1 LVAVAVVLPLAA
13 YLLQDRLI
21 FYPQRTGHA
30 RRAEIASR
38 FPAVRELYID
48 AADRTRLHA
57 WFLKSGPDLVLYFG
71 GNAEEVSWMT
81 DAAAAQTPGVSWL
94 LTDYRGYGASRG
106 SPSERNL
113 VSDALAWH
121 GYAVHEL
128 HAGKIFALGRSLGSG
143 VAVRLAAR
151 RPLAGVI
158 LVTPFDSLTAVAQ
171 RYYPYLP
178 VKWLLRHR
186 FDSLS
191 LAPRIDL
198 PMLCLIAGR
207 DEVIPPAHAERLYQA
222 WAGPKRKVVLAGAHH
237 NDADAAPEFWPSI
250 RRFVGVK

>member
-1 LVAVAVVLPLAA
+1 
-13 YLLQDRLI
+13 
-21 FYPQRTGHA
+21 
-30 RRAEIASR
+30 
-38 FPAVRELYID
+38 
-48 AADRTRLHA
+48 
-57 WFLKSGPDLVLYFG
+57 
-71 GNAEEVSWMT
+71 
-81 DAAAAQTPGVSWL
+81 
-94 LTDYRGYGASRG
+94 
-106 SPSERNL
+106 
-113 VSDALAWH
+113 
-121 GYAVHEL
+121 
-128 HAGKIFALGRSLGSG
+128 

-191 LAPRIDL
+191 LAPGIDV

-207 DEVIPPAHAERLYQA
+207 DEVVPPVHAERLYQA
-222 WAGPKRKVVLAGAHH
+222 WGGPKREVILAGAQH

-250 RRFVGVK
+250 RRFLDVK